1 MEQLRVLVIGA
12 HPDDND
18 FKCGGIALKYIKA
31 GHRVRFLSV
40 ADGSGGHHE
49 MTTEETAIRRK
60 KETEEVARITGIE
73 YDVWDIPDCCVV
85 ATLENRMRMIRYIRE
100 YNPDIIFTHRTN
112 DYPADHRN
120 VALLVQDA
128 AYLLIVPNFCPEAPA
143 MEKNPVIMYTSDRFM
158 IPPFVPDVVIPTDD
172 VIDKKF
178 EMMHCHVSQVYE
190 WLPFTNG
197 KLDRVPEGE
206 KERFEWLRGPRVPRN
221 GKVLKLKDLSIPLDH
236 NHTEYREAAD
246 AVRYRKK
253 LAERY
258 GKKVAKQTL
267 FAEAFQAS
275 EYGAKLTKD
284 NIDRL
289 FPF

>member
-18 FKCGGIALKYIKA
+18 FKCGGIALKYLKQ

-40 ADGSGGHHE
+40 SDGSAGHHE
-49 MTTEETAIRRK
+49 MGKEEIALRRK

-73 YDVWDIPDCCVV
+73 YDVWDIPDGCVT
-85 ATLENRMRMIRYIRE
+85 ATLENRMRMVSYIRE
-100 YNPDIIFTHRTN
+100 FNPDIIFTHRTN
-112 DYPADHRN
+112 DYHADHRN
-120 VALLVQDA
+120 TALLVQDA

-143 MEKNPVIMYTSDRFM
+143 MVKNPVIMFTSDRFA
-158 IPPFVPDVVIPTDD
+158 IPPFKPDIVIPTDD

-178 EMMHCHVSQVYE
+178 EMKDCHVSQVYE

-197 KLDRVPEGE
+197 VLDRVPEDA
-206 KERFEWLRGPRVPRN
+206 KERFEWLKRPLVPRN
-221 GKVLKLKDLSIPLDH
+221 GKVLKEKDLDVPFES
-236 NHTEYREAAD
+236 NTSEYREAGD

-253 LAERY
+253 IAERY

-267 FAEAFQAS
+267 FAEAFQLS
-275 EYGAKLTKD
+275 EYGSKLTKD
-284 NIDRL
+284 NIDKL